1 MNVVLRLCISQY
13 RTIDRY
19 STTIDETFMDTV
31 RIIYPAI
38 AMFLLTSFLVFK
50 LGLTRF
56 AAIKRGEVSMKYYR
70 SYNEGQ
76 EPQRLHILT
85 RHIHNH
91 FEVPPLFYVGVIL
104 TYITDS
110 VGLVSVVAAWLYVAL
125 RLVHSFVHLGNN
137 NVSLRFASFAA
148 SMMALAVLWLAM
160 LFALV

>member
-1 MNVVLRLCISQY
+1 
-13 RTIDRY
+13 
-19 STTIDETFMDTV
+19 MDTV

-91 FEVPPLFYVGVIL
+91 FEV
-104 TYITDS
+104 
-110 VGLVSVVAAWLYVAL
+110 
-125 RLVHSFVHLGNN
+125 
-137 NVSLRFASFAA
+137 
-148 SMMALAVLWLAM
+148 
-160 LFALV
+160 

>member
-1 MNVVLRLCISQY
+1 
-13 RTIDRY
+13 
-19 STTIDETFMDTV
+19 
-31 RIIYPAI
+31 
-38 AMFLLTSFLVFK
+38 
-50 LGLTRF
+50 
-56 AAIKRGEVSMKYYR
+56 
-70 SYNEGQ
+70 
-76 EPQRLHILT
+76 
-85 RHIHNH
+85 
-91 FEVPPLFYVGVIL
+91 GVIL